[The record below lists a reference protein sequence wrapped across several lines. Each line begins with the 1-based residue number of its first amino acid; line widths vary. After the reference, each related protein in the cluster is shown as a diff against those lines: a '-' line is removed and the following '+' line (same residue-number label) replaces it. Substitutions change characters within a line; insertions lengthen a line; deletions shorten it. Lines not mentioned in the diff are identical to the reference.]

1 MAAWRSDAA
10 ERISAFEF
18 ATRACDVV
26 FGDAF
31 PLPRVPRPSIR
42 DRENP
47 MERYNDGQFLA
58 RYRFTKGTVRELL
71 GMLPLQTSTDC
82 RGLPLT
88 PMLQLLV
95 TLRFYGAGTFQV
107 VTGDL
112 VNVSKPTVCRA
123 VGVVTQLIARHL
135 FRDLVHFPSAAEFN
149 TVMMDF
155 FALAKFPAVTGC
167 IDCTHVRIK
176 SPGGDDAEVFRNRKG
191 VFSINVQVTIVQSS
205 PRFTELSL
213 KAFNIRLEQRLRD
226 REMSFTE
233 VCTHVRLHEIWIL
246 CPKHYTCITWN
257 FLGRSPLAVTGP
269 QLQFYDVVVSWPGS
283 VHDSRI
289 FDNSRVRVL
298 YEERRVPGVLLG
310 DMGYA
315 CFFFLMTPLA
325 DPGPAN
331 TPRGRY
337 QKAHI
342 KTRNSVERA
351 FGIWKRRFPCLDM
364 RLQHKPRRAVQII
377 TACAALHNL
386 ACLRKDPQPP
396 PPPAPPV
403 VPRARRPRRR
413 ATRPVH
419 LPPVDIV
426 EDSLTGIQTRE
437 RIIERSFK

>member
-1 MAAWRSDAA
+1 MAAWRSDVA

-112 VNVSKPTVCRA
+112 VNVSQPTVCRA

-135 FRDLVHFPSAAEFN
+135 FQDLVHFPSAAQFN
-149 TVMMDF
+149 TVMLDF
-155 FALAKFPAVTGC
+155 FALAKFPGVTGC

-176 SPGGDDAEVFRNRKG
+176 SPGGDDAEVFRHRKG
-191 VFSINVQVTIVQSS
+191 VFSINVQ
-205 PRFTELSL
+205 
-213 KAFNIRLEQRLRD
+213 
-226 REMSFTE
+226 
-233 VCTHVRLHEIWIL
+233 
-246 CPKHYTCITWN
+246 
-257 FLGRSPLAVTGP
+257 AVTGP

-419 LPPVDIV
+419 LPPAVDTV
-426 EDSLTGIQTRE
+426 EDSLTGIQKRE
-437 RIIERSFK
+437 QIIERSFK

>member
-1 MAAWRSDAA
+1 
-10 ERISAFEF
+10 
-18 ATRACDVV
+18 
-26 FGDAF
+26 
-31 PLPRVPRPSIR
+31 
-42 DRENP
+42 

-112 VNVSKPTVCRA
+112 VNVSQPTVCRA
-123 VGVVTQLIARHL
+123 VGVVTQLIAKHL
-135 FRDLVHFPSAAEFN
+135 FRDLVHFPSAAQFN
-149 TVMMDF
+149 TVMLDF
-155 FALAKFPAVTGC
+155 FALAKFPGVTGC

-191 VFSINVQVTIVQSS
+191 VFSINVQ
-205 PRFTELSL
+205 
-213 KAFNIRLEQRLRD
+213 
-226 REMSFTE
+226 
-233 VCTHVRLHEIWIL
+233 
-246 CPKHYTCITWN
+246 
-257 FLGRSPLAVTGP
+257 AVTGP

-325 DPGPAN
+325 DPGPPN

-364 RLQHKPRRAVQII
+364 KLQHKPSRAVQII

-386 ACLRKDPQPP
+386 ACLRKDPHPP

-413 ATRPVH
+413 AARPVH